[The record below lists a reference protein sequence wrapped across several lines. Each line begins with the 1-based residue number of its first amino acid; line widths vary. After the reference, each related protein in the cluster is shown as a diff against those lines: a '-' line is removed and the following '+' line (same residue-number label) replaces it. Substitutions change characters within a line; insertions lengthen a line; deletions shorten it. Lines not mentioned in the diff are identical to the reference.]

1 MKNVVLG
8 VTGGIA
14 VYKAAE
20 LVSLL
25 KKAGLSV
32 YVIMTKNAAEFVA
45 PLTFETLSNN
55 PVALDMFN
63 RETPWEVE
71 HISLAKRADVFI
83 VAPATANFIA
93 KMAAGIADDM
103 LTTTVLA
110 TRAPVLIA
118 PAMNVNM
125 WENEITQRNVDTLK
139 RLGVNFCGPAEGM
152 LACGDTGKGRMEE
165 PQAILEAALELLCD
179 KKDYKGKKVIVTAG
193 PTREPIDPV
202 RYITNHSS
210 GKMGIEIAKRA
221 KQRGADVLLV
231 HGAVTAQLP
240 SNIQCVRVDTTRDML
255 NELQKHFDDCD
266 VIIKAAAPADY
277 RAKTQSRSKIK
288 KHGGELALEL
298 AENPDILLTLGKQKK
313 HQIMVGFAAET
324 DDVIN
329 HAKEKLTRK
338 NLDMLVANDV
348 TCEGAGFS
356 GDTNIVTV
364 IKPDGYIKEYPKA
377 TKQQVADFILD
388 EVAALMK

>member
-1 MKNVVLG
+1 MKSVVLG

-14 VYKAAE
+14 AYKAAE

-25 KKAGLSV
+25 RKAGFSV
-32 YVIMTKNAAEFVA
+32 YVIMTKNAAEFIA

-63 RETPWEVE
+63 REAPWEVE
-71 HISLAKRADVFI
+71 HISLAKRADLFI
-83 VAPATANFIA
+83 IAPASANFIA

-125 WENEITQRNVDTLK
+125 WENEITQRNVNTLK
-139 RLGVNFCGPAEGM
+139 NLGVSFCGPAEGF

-165 PQAILEAALELLCD
+165 PDTILEAALELLCD
-179 KKDYKGKKVIVTAG
+179 KKDYKGKRVIVTAG

-210 GKMGIEIAKRA
+210 GKMGIEIATRA
-221 KQRGADVLLV
+221 KQRGADVILV

-240 SNIQCVRVDTTRDML
+240 SNIECVRVDTTQDML
-255 NELQKHFDDCD
+255 NELQKRFDSCD
-266 VIIKAAAPADY
+266 VLIKAAAPADF
-277 RAKTQSRSKIK
+277 RPKSQSRSKIK
-288 KHGGELALEL
+288 KDSGDLVLEL
-298 AENPDILLTLGKQKK
+298 TQNPDILLTLAKQKE

-338 NLDMLVANDV
+338 SLDMLVANDI
-348 TCEGAGFS
+348 TIKGAGFS
-356 GDTNIVTV
+356 GDTNIITV
-364 IKPDGYIKEYPKA
+364 IKPGGYIKEYPKA

-388 EVAALMK
+388 EASALMK

>member
-14 VYKAAE
+14 AYKAAE
-20 LVSLL
+20 LVSQLR
-25 KKAGLSV
+25 KAELSV
-32 YVIMTKNAAEFVA
+32 NVIMTKSAAEFVA

-71 HISLAKRADVFI
+71 HVSLAKRADLVI
-83 VAPATANFIA
+83 IAPATANFIA

-110 TRAPVLIA
+110 TRAPVLVA

-125 WENEITQRNVDTLK
+125 WENEITQRNVNTLK
-139 RLGVNFCGPAEGM
+139 NLGVSFCGPAEGL

-165 PQAILEAALELLCD
+165 PQVIMEAALELLCD

-221 KQRGADVLLV
+221 KQRGADVILV

-255 NELQKHFDDCD
+255 NELQKRFGDCD

-348 TCEGAGFS
+348 TTEGAGFS
-356 GDTNIVTV
+356 GDTNIVTI

-377 TKQQVADFILD
+377 TKHQVADFILD
-388 EVAALMK
+388 EISKLMK